1 MLLIA
6 ACPPTLPSCRTVV
19 LYRDLAS
26 MFIATSPYPHVP
38 FFSLSSAVQHVMLQ
52 MMSDIFLHH
61 SNFLSDP
68 KIQKFY
74 WSCTEWCLKSSTN
87 AYCIYQCFN

>member
-1 MLLIA
+1 MLCLNHKHTFLSSLHLLLSGMLLIA
-6 ACPPTLPSCRTVV
+6 ACPPTLPNYRTVV

-74 WSCTEWCLKSSTN
+74 
-87 AYCIYQCFN
+87 